1 MKYFIIT
8 LIISISAVNVCFA
21 QTSMKSGDIISRNSG
36 SSSSYSE
43 IKARTSRDAQMNK
56 INNDLN
62 FYRSKNDGASNQ
74 KVMELER
81 EKSKII
87 NIKCIFHLN
96 KNHIYQLLLIQYSFP
111 QPIKLCII
119 PHI

>member
-8 LIISISAVNVCFA
+8 LVICVSAVNICFA
-21 QTSMKSGDIISRNSG
+21 QTSMKSRDIISRNSS

-43 IKARTSRDAQMNK
+43 IKARTSRDAQINK

-62 FYRSKNDGASNQ
+62 FYRSKNDGASTQ

-81 EKSKII
+81 EKSKMI
-87 NIKCIFHLN
+87 NIK
-96 KNHIYQLLLIQYSFP
+96 
-111 QPIKLCII
+111 
-119 PHI
+119 

>member
-8 LIISISAVNVCFA
+8 LIVSICIVNICFA
-21 QTSMKSGDIISRNSG
+21 QTTMKSSG
-36 SSSSYSE
+36 SSSSFSE
-43 IKARTSRDAQMNK
+43 IKARTNRDAQMNK

-81 EKSKII
+81 QKSKII
-87 NIKCIFHLN
+87 NVK
-96 KNHIYQLLLIQYSFP
+96 
-111 QPIKLCII
+111 
-119 PHI
+119 

>member
-8 LIISISAVNVCFA
+8 LIVSICAVNICFA
-21 QTSMKSGDIISRNSG
+21 QTGMKSRDIISKN

-43 IKARTSRDAQMNK
+43 IKARTNKDAQMNK
-56 INNDLN
+56 VNNDLN

-81 EKSKII
+81 QKSKMI
-87 NIKCIFHLN
+87 NSK
-96 KNHIYQLLLIQYSFP
+96 
-111 QPIKLCII
+111 
-119 PHI
+119 

>member
-8 LIISISAVNVCFA
+8 LVICVSAVNICFA
-21 QTSMKSGDIISRNSG
+21 QTSMKSRDIISRNSS

-43 IKARTSRDAQMNK
+43 IKARTSRDAQINK

-87 NIKCIFHLN
+87 NIK
-96 KNHIYQLLLIQYSFP
+96 
-111 QPIKLCII
+111 
-119 PHI
+119 

>member
-1 MKYFIIT
+1 MKKQKEEVSSHYDIGNDFYKIWLDDTLCYSCAYFKNENES
-8 LIISISAVNVCFA
+8 L
-21 QTSMKSGDIISRNSG
+21 
-36 SSSSYSE
+36 Y
-43 IKARTSRDAQMNK
+43 DAQMNK

-87 NIKCIFHLN
+87 NIK
-96 KNHIYQLLLIQYSFP
+96 
-111 QPIKLCII
+111 
-119 PHI
+119 

>member
-8 LIISISAVNVCFA
+8 LIGSICFINICFA
-21 QTSMKSGDIISRNSG
+21 QTIMRSRDIISRSSG
-36 SSSSYSE
+36 SSSSFSE
-43 IKARTSRDAQMNK
+43 IKARTDRDAQMNK

-81 EKSKII
+81 QKSKMI
-87 NIKCIFHLN
+87 NVK
-96 KNHIYQLLLIQYSFP
+96 
-111 QPIKLCII
+111 
-119 PHI
+119 

>member
-1 MKYFIIT
+1 MKYFIIA
-8 LIISISAVNVCFA
+8 LVISVSAVNICFA
-21 QTSMKSGDIISRNSG
+21 QTGLKSRDIISRDSS

-43 IKARTSRDAQMNK
+43 IRARTSRDAQMNK

-81 EKSKII
+81 EKSKMI
-87 NIKCIFHLN
+87 NIK
-96 KNHIYQLLLIQYSFP
+96 
-111 QPIKLCII
+111 
-119 PHI
+119 